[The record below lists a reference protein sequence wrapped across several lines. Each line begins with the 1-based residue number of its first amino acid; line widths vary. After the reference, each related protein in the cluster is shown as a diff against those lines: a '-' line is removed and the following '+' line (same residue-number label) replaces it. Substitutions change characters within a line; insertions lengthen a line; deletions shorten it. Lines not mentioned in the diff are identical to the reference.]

1 MQSSTLPHRSWKAVA
16 AAASLLVV
24 TLGASAADVSR
35 VDVVGQMP
43 LSEACP
49 QAGAELADALVGA
62 WDAAPKPSTVAVTFK
77 LQHHAIYDVAPQSAS
92 ARVYHQIRHAVPE
105 LQCDGGSDGVRSVR
119 FVVRFVDTEGDARVA
134 LVTER

>member
-1 MQSSTLPHRSWKAVA
+1 MQSSTLIRRSWKAVA

-49 QAGAELADALVGA
+49 QASAELADALTDA
-62 WDAAPKPSTVAVTFK
+62 WDAAPKPSTVAVSFK
-77 LQHHAIYDVAPQSAS
+77 LQHHAVYDVAPQSGS
-92 ARVYHQIRHAVPE
+92 ARVYHQIRRAVPG
-105 LQCDGGSDGVRSVR
+105 LHCDGGSDGVRSVR
-119 FVVRFVDTEGDARVA
+119 FVVRFVDTDGGDRVA
-134 LVTER
+134 LVTGR

>member
-1 MQSSTLPHRSWKAVA
+1 MHTSIPSHRSWKAAA

-49 QAGAELADALVGA
+49 QASAELADALVGA
-62 WDAAPKPSTVAVTFK
+62 WEAAPKPSTVAVTFK
-77 LQHHAIYDVAPQSAS
+77 LQHHAVYDVTPQSGS
-92 ARVYHQIRHAVPE
+92 ARVVHQIRHAVPG
-105 LQCDGGSDGVRSVR
+105 LQCDGGRDGVRSVR
-119 FVVRFVDTEGDARVA
+119 FVVRFVDTDGGDRVA
-134 LVTER
+134 LVSGR